1 MRIVYPVLPVA
12 VGLLMLGWAGPS
24 RAQDCDQECARAPHP
39 KTVPAICTKPA
50 DSKTRPVTGVEAM
63 PATTTDAVRDEF
75 NASSDKIR
83 IVALLS
89 PMCPGCQSGHAVVG
103 RILRKFSSPE
113 LQAILVWEPMRGD
126 DSPEA
131 ATEQA
136 GQVRDARIWQGWN
149 GNKNVGDLLG
159 KTLDIH
165 DIAWDVYL
173 IYKPGIKWEGQE
185 PPRPT
190 FWMHQLEGLD
200 PKLLLCVDPTRLSAE
215 VAKLLD
221 HSKEGP
227 HGD

>member
-1 MRIVYPVLPVA
+1 M
-12 VGLLMLGWAGPS
+12 S
-24 RAQDCDQECARAPHP
+24 
-39 KTVPAICTKPA
+39 
-50 DSKTRPVTGVEAM
+50 
-63 PATTTDAVRDEF
+63 ATTTDAVREEF
-75 NASSDKIR
+75 NASSGKVR

-103 RILRKFSSPE
+103 RILQKFSSPE
-113 LQAILVWEPMRGD
+113 LQAILVWEPMRSD

-136 GQVRDARIWQGWN
+136 GQVRDTRIWQGWN
-149 GNKNVGDLLG
+149 GNKSVGDLFG

-165 DIAWDVYL
+165 DTAWDVYL
-173 IYKPGIKWEGQE
+173 IYKPGIRWEDQE

-190 FWMHQLEGLD
+190 FWMHQLEGVD
-200 PKLLLCVDPTRLSAE
+200 PKLLLCADPTRLSIE

>member
-1 MRIVYPVLPVA
+1 MRIAHPVLPVA
-12 VGLLMLGWAGPS
+12 VGLLMLGWACPS
-24 RAQDCDQECARAPHP
+24 RAQDCDQECAKAAHS
-39 KTVPAICTKPA
+39 KTDPAMCAKPA
-50 DSKTRPVTGVEAM
+50 DSKTKPLTGVKAM
-63 PATTTDAVRDEF
+63 SATTTDAVREEF
-75 NASSDKIR
+75 NASSDKVR

-89 PMCPGCQSGHAVVG
+89 PMCPGCQSGHAVVA
-103 RILRKFSSPE
+103 RILHKFSSPE
-113 LQAILVWEPMRGD
+113 LQAILVWEPMRND

-131 ATEQA
+131 ATVQA
-136 GQVRDARIWQGWN
+136 SQVRDARIWQGWN
-149 GNKNVGDLLG
+149 GNKNVGDLFG

-190 FWMHQLEGLD
+190 FWMHQLQRVD
-200 PKLLLCVDPTRLSAE
+200 PKLLLCADPTRLSIE